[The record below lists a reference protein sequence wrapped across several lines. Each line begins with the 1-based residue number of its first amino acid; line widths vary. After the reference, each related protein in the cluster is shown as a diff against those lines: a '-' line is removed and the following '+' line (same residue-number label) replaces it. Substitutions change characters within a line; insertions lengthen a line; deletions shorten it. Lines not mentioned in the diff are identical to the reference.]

1 MLFWYWQMLSSIA
14 HSGLNIF
21 LYFSPL
27 WTIDD
32 DIRRDQKSTKAIP
45 NFLLSK
51 RKLFL
56 FRHFRFLPLISS
68 ELSAAKVAPK
78 SPTQEFTPTFAL
90 IFSSIDDRK
99 KKYLHDFS
107 EFLSSIHD
115 KWHFFGHIFSFLNF
129 YFVWW
134 MASTRRRSCS
144 WREHFNRIHSRVSF
158 FFQMT

>member
-1 MLFWYWQMLSSIA
+1 MKLCVLLQFISWLLLTISVFIKYQHIVP
-14 HSGLNIF
+14 
-21 LYFSPL
+21 YFSPL

-115 KWHFFGHIFSFLNF
+115 KWHFFGHIFSFTLF
-129 YFVWW
+129 HDDE
-134 MASTRRRSCS
+134 
-144 WREHFNRIHSRVSF
+144 WREAIKCNATPPRRGGY
-158 FFQMT
+158 